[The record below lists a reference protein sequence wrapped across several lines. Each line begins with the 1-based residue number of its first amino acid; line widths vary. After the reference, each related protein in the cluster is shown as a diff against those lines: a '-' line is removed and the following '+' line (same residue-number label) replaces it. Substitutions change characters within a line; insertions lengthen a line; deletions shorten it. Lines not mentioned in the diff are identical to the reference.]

1 MTITYTRTKL
11 EIECYPEELI
21 VGRREARDAVLLT
34 QEQIDNGIQ
43 PPAYYTNDD
52 ELPDAVLYTA
62 DDEIPEGND
71 VGDVKIP
78 AKQVGDY
85 KGPMEVGDE
94 LAPAISA
101 EDATEGFT
109 VPARQFMTHL
119 NVEHTGTDS
128 DTGVSASFEE
138 RVPLTH
144 WDDIVEADFVAFS
157 DVTEAWVDSR
167 VAKWV
172 EEVKVE
178 EIVARMVAEKNEEAV
193 TVAKPWEA

>member
-1 MTITYTRTKL
+1 MTITYTTTKL
-11 EIECYPEELI
+11 EIECHPEELV

-34 QEQIDNGIQ
+34 QEHIDDGFH
-43 PPAYYTNDD
+43 PPSM
-52 ELPDAVLYTA
+52 
-62 DDEIPEGND
+62 EI
-71 VGDVKIP
+71 
-78 AKQVGDY
+78 
-85 KGPMEVGDE
+85 GDE

-101 EDATEGFT
+101 EDATEGFV

-119 NVEHTGTDS
+119 NVEYTGTDD

-157 DVTEAWVDSR
+157 DVTEAWVNSR
-167 VAKWV
+167 VATWV

-178 EIVARMVAEKNEEAV
+178 EIIARMIAEKNEEAV
-193 TVAKPWEA
+193 TVAKPWE

>member
-1 MTITYTRTKL
+1 MTITYMTTKL
-11 EIECYPEELI
+11 EIECHPEELI

-34 QEQIDNGIQ
+34 QDHIDDGFH
-43 PPAYYTNDD
+43 PPSM
-52 ELPDAVLYTA
+52 
-62 DDEIPEGND
+62 EI
-71 VGDVKIP
+71 
-78 AKQVGDY
+78 
-85 KGPMEVGDE
+85 GDE

-119 NVEHTGTDS
+119 VVEYTGTDD

-157 DVTEAWVDSR
+157 DVTEAWVNSR
-167 VAKWV
+167 VATWV

-178 EIVARMVAEKNEEAV
+178 EIIAQMIAEKNEEAV
-193 TVAKPWEA
+193 TVEKPWEA

>member
-1 MTITYTRTKL
+1 MTITYTTTKL
-11 EIECYPEELI
+11 EIECYPEELV

-34 QEQIDNGIQ
+34 QEHIDDGFH
-43 PPAYYTNDD
+43 PPSM
-52 ELPDAVLYTA
+52 
-62 DDEIPEGND
+62 EI
-71 VGDVKIP
+71 
-78 AKQVGDY
+78 
-85 KGPMEVGDE
+85 GDE

-101 EDATEGFT
+101 EDATEGFV

-119 NVEHTGTDS
+119 NVEYTGTDD

-157 DVTEAWVDSR
+157 DVTEAWVNSR
-167 VAKWV
+167 VATWV

-178 EIVARMVAEKNEEAV
+178 EIIARMIAEKNEEAV
-193 TVAKPWEA
+193 TVAKPWE